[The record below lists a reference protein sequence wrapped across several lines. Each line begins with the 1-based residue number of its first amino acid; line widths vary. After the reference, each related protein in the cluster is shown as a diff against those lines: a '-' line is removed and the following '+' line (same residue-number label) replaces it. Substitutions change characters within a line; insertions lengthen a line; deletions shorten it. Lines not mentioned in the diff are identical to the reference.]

1 MVADGVHSVGRS
13 ATVSLDARKVRM
25 ALDRKGLTQR
35 KLAEMAAVDENTV
48 SRAVRGL
55 PVRRHKAAL
64 IVVALLRVQDIA
76 GMEEFLSCG

>member
-1 MVADGVHSVGRS
+1 MPELGRQPRS
-13 ATVSLDARKVRM
+13 YQVTPT
-25 ALDRKGLTQR
+25 GPFTQR

-55 PVRRHKAAL
+55 PVGRHKAAL
-64 IVVALLRVQDIA
+64 IVVALLRAQDSA